1 MTIMARIGI
10 IGLGNWG
17 TTLAY
22 IWCRDGHNVL
32 GWTVENDVY
41 ESMMISK
48 ENKNYIEV
56 LNINS
61 EFKRRVNKR
70 KMMNK
75 KPMKTSL
82 SGLNQTEE
90 WLNLN
95 SFLKDKVDEN
105 LKNGD
110 ISKDKTSKIRN
121 KNLREPTDI
130 NKKNTLW

>member
-1 MTIMARIGI
+1 MKNLNFEELMD
-10 IGLGNWG
+10 LF
-17 TTLAY
+17 LSY
-22 IWCRDGHNVL
+22 
-32 GWTVENDVY
+32 
-41 ESMMISK
+41 K
-48 ENKNYIEV
+48 ENKDYKEV
-56 LNINS
+56 LKINL

-70 KMMNK
+70 KLMNK

-95 SFLKDKVDEN
+95 SFLKDKIDEN
-105 LKNGD
+105 LKNRD
-110 ISKDKTSKIRN
+110 VSKDKTSKIRN

>member
-1 MTIMARIGI
+1 MKNLTFEELMD
-10 IGLGNWG
+10 LF
-17 TTLAY
+17 L
-22 IWCRDGHNVL
+22 
-32 GWTVENDVY
+32 
-41 ESMMISK
+41 ISK
-48 ENKNYIEV
+48 ENNNYTEV

-70 KMMNK
+70 KTMNK

-121 KNLREPTDI
+121 KNLREVTDI
-130 NKKNTLW
+130 NKKNSLW

>member
-1 MTIMARIGI
+1 MKNLTFEELMD
-10 IGLGNWG
+10 LF
-17 TTLAY
+17 L
-22 IWCRDGHNVL
+22 
-32 GWTVENDVY
+32 
-41 ESMMISK
+41 ISK
-48 ENKNYIEV
+48 ENKNYTEV

-95 SFLKDKVDEN
+95 SFLKDEIDEN
-105 LKNGD
+105 LKNKD
-110 ISKDKTSKIRN
+110 VLKDKTSKIRN

-130 NKKNTLW
+130 SKKNTLW

>member
-1 MTIMARIGI
+1 MKNLTFEELMD
-10 IGLGNWG
+10 LF
-17 TTLAY
+17 L
-22 IWCRDGHNVL
+22 
-32 GWTVENDVY
+32 
-41 ESMMISK
+41 ISK
-48 ENKNYIEV
+48 ENKNYTEV

-130 NKKNTLW
+130 SKKNTLW

>member
-1 MTIMARIGI
+1 MKNLTFEELMD
-10 IGLGNWG
+10 LF
-17 TTLAY
+17 L
-22 IWCRDGHNVL
+22 
-32 GWTVENDVY
+32 
-41 ESMMISK
+41 SSK
-48 ENKNYIEV
+48 ENKDYKEV
-56 LNINS
+56 LKINS

-70 KMMNK
+70 RLMNK

-95 SFLKDKVDEN
+95 SFLKDEIDEN
-105 LKNGD
+105 LKNKD
-110 ISKDKTSKIRN
+110 VLKDKTSKIRN